1 MRISILIAMAC
12 LALAGCIGRMPTPF
26 SVPAHVTSQTARDA
40 TANIVYIE
48 DAAGTFCGGVL
59 VSRDRLLTA
68 EHCFDRRHDPVLV
81 SSPGPIAGHVPI
93 GPVVARGSELSAQ
106 LSTTSRD
113 LALANLEAPLLRAT
127 RLPRLERPL
136 LAGEIVEAWVPQVDG
151 IGNVEATRISCPV
164 LGQSGTLIELDCVI
178 RPGASGSPVLVD
190 ELGKTTLAAILIA
203 RGQDGQEG
211 IAVAAHIHATLPL
224 FAKANA
230 IRK

>member
-1 MRISILIAMAC
+1 MA
-12 LALAGCIGRMPTPF
+12 
-26 SVPAHVTSQTARDA
+26 
-40 TANIVYIE
+40 
-48 DAAGTFCGGVL
+48 
-59 VSRDRLLTA
+59 
-68 EHCFDRRHDPVLV
+68 
-81 SSPGPIAGHVPI
+81 SSPGPIAHHVPI

-106 LSTTSRD
+106 FATTSRD

-136 LAGEIVEAWVPQVDG
+136 LAGEIVEAWVPRVDG

-178 RPGASGSPVLVD
+178 RPGASGSPVFVN
-190 ELGKTTLAAILIA
+190 EFGKTTLAAILIA
-203 RGQDGQEG
+203 RGQEGQEG